1 MALNFKNYER
11 AERVSLGTV
20 ASNLGAGGKIRPITM
35 TNWLNHEI
43 RVQLVLTKKDGT
55 SDTVT
60 CSPEVSKRLRSKELK
75 ISQIVNFEIEE
86 QISSQGEV
94 YNMIKML
101 STGAGIPDYEITGN
115 EEAFTPVAIFNAEEL
130 IAF

>member
-11 AERVSLGTV
+11 TERVSLGTV
-20 ASNLGAGGKIRPITM
+20 ASNIGVGGKIKPITM
-35 TNWLNHEI
+35 TNWTNHEI
-43 RVQLVLTKKDGT
+43 RVQLVLTKVDGS

-75 ISQIVNFEIEE
+75 ISQLPSFEIEE
-86 QISSQGEV
+86 QLSLSGEV
-94 YNMIKML
+94 YNMIKMP
-101 STGAGIPDYEITGN
+101 SAGALMPDYQITGK
-115 EEAFTPVAIFNAEEL
+115 EEAFVPVALFDAEEL

>member
-20 ASNLGAGGKIRPITM
+20 ASNIGVGGKIRPISM
-35 TNWLNHEI
+35 SNWTNPEI
-43 RVQLVLTKKDGT
+43 RVMLVLTKKDGT

-75 ISQIVNFEIEE
+75 ISQLPSFEIEE
-86 QISSQGEV
+86 QLNSQGEI
-94 YNMIKML
+94 YNMIKMP
-101 STGAGIPDYEITGN
+101 SAGAGIPDYEITG
-115 EEAFTPVAIFNAEEL
+115 EETAYEPVATFNPEEL
-130 IAF
+130 VAF

>member
-11 AERVSLGTV
+11 TERVSLGTV

-43 RVQLVLTKKDGT
+43 RVQLVLTKADGT
-55 SDTVT
+55 SDAVT

-75 ISQIVNFEIEE
+75 ISQLPSFEIEE
-86 QISSQGEV
+86 QLSLSGEV
-94 YNMIKML
+94 YNMIKMP
-101 STGAGIPDYEITGN
+101 SVGASMPDYEITGK
-115 EEAFTPVAIFNAEEL
+115 EEAFVPVAIFNAEEL

>member
-11 AERVSLGTV
+11 VERVSLGTV
-20 ASNLGAGGKIRPITM
+20 ASNIGIGGKIRPITM
-35 TNWLNHEI
+35 SNWLNHDI

-75 ISQIVNFEIEE
+75 ISQLVNFEIEE

-94 YNMIKML
+94 YNMIKMP
-101 STGAGIPDYEITGN
+101 SAGAGIPDYEITG
-115 EEAFTPVAIFNAEEL
+115 EETAYEPIAVFNADEL
-130 IAF
+130 VAF